1 MTLQTFCDIIQI
13 MRVRKA
19 SGRDMERIME
29 IEENAFIPYIRET
42 YQTFASRMETFP
54 DGFLVLEDDRGTV
67 QGYFSSE
74 LWEELPNN
82 NKVFILDHEIA
93 KVHKKDGKLLYISS
107 YALMSGL
114 RGRGLGKL
122 FFKECLK
129 EVQKAANQIEEIV
142 LIVSQ
147 EWDAARHIYE
157 DMGFKAIR
165 QIPGFFPSDVI
176 PGGADG
182 IVMIKSV

>member
-1 MTLQTFCDIIQI
+1 MI
-13 MRVRKA
+13 VRQAK
-19 SGRDMERIME
+19 STDMERIME
-29 IEENAFIPYIRET
+29 IEENAFISNIQET

-54 DGFLVLEDDRGTV
+54 HGFLVLEDDNGMV

-74 LWEELPNN
+74 LWAELPHH
-82 NKVFILDHEIA
+82 NKVFILDHDIA
-93 KVHKKDGKLLYISS
+93 KVHKNDGKLLYISS

-129 EVQKAANQIEEIV
+129 QVKSSSLQISEIV

-147 EWDAARHIYE
+147 EWGAARHIYE
-157 DMGFKAIR
+157 VLGFKTIR
-165 QIPGFFPSDVI
+165 QIPGFFPSDII

-182 IVMIKSV
+182 IVMIKKEE

>member
-1 MTLQTFCDIIQI
+1 
-13 MRVRKA
+13 MRVRQA
-19 SGRDMERIME
+19 SSSDMERIME

-42 YQTFASRMETFP
+42 YQTFDSRMRTFP
-54 DGFLVLEDDRGTV
+54 GGFLVLEDDNGTV

-93 KVHKKDGKLLYISS
+93 KVHKADGKLLYISS

-122 FFKECLK
+122 FFRECLK
-129 EVQKAANQIEEIV
+129 EVQKSATQVDRII

-147 EWDAARHIYE
+147 EWDAARHIYGE
-157 DMGFKAIR
+157 LGFKTIR

-182 IVMIKSV
+182 IVMEKI

>member
-1 MTLQTFCDIIQI
+1 MI
-13 MRVRKA
+13 VRPA
-19 SGRDMERIME
+19 TGSDMERIMQ
-29 IEENAFIPYIRET
+29 IEENAFIPNIQET
-42 YQTFASRMETFP
+42 YQTFASRMAIYP
-54 DGFLVLEDDRGTV
+54 QGFLVLEDERGAV

-82 NKVFILDHEIA
+82 NKVFILDHEIS
-93 KVHKKDGKLLYISS
+93 KVHKKDGKLLYVSS
-107 YALMSGL
+107 FALMGSL

-129 EVQKAANQIEEIV
+129 QVAKASPQIEQIV

-147 EWDAARHIYE
+147 EWGAAHHIYE
-157 DMGFKAIR
+157 GFGFKDIR

-182 IVMIKSV
+182 IVMIKNVGEKL